1 MNAVLIANVKPKAT
15 DIANCLCAR
24 DYKGP
29 GNLSATT
36 VVKYETDDFKNS

>member
-1 MNAVLIANVKPKAT
+1 MNAGLSTKVKPKAT
-15 DIANCLCAR
+15 DMANCLCAR

-36 VVKYETDDFKNS
+36 VVKYETDDFENS